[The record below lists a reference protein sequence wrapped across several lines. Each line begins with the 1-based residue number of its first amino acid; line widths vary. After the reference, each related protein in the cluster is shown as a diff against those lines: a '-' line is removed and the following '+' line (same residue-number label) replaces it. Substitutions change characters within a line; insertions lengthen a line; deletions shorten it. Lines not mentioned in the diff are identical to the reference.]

1 MESSDSRAEPPRGAG
16 DGPPVHGTAPIY
28 AIGLGSDGTW
38 RHFLDATGRHGAGV
52 VAIDLADVVRTGD
65 WRLAIP
71 DDGASRLVTGQQA
84 VDLDPA
90 GGYFVRLADLSSLE
104 AVPRLAARWRALVGA
119 LAAWLDHVPGP
130 VANRPSAWADNGTK
144 PLHEARLA
152 RAGFSVPESLTS
164 SDGERLRTFAAAG
177 PTIVKPLSGVRA
189 RTRRVDPAEF
199 TVAAGFTT
207 GRGPVHLQRYVA
219 GVDVRVHIC
228 GGAVHAQQIVRR
240 RPDGDGQGAAA
251 VDYRELDAADLEFR
265 DVDLP
270 GALVRL
276 LVAATAE
283 SGLLLAGWD
292 LRVDG
297 DRYWVLEANP
307 MPGYDWYDRRAGG
320 AVTASLV
327 DLLTRRPAVS
337 EPAITRPT
345 VDRPTVDQPTVDQ
358 PAVDHAAPATTTATG
373 PVARRMG

>member
-1 MESSDSRAEPPRGAG
+1 MGSPGSQAAPPRDAG
-16 DGPPVHGTAPIY
+16 DGPPDHVAAPIY

-38 RHFLDATGRHGAGV
+38 RHFVDGAGRRGAGV

-71 DDGASRLVTGQQA
+71 DDGASRLVTGRQA
-84 VDLDPA
+84 LDLDPA

-104 AVPRLAARWRALVGA
+104 AAPRLAARWRALVGA

-130 VANRPSAWADNGTK
+130 VANRPSAWADNGAK

-152 RAGFSVPESLTS
+152 RAGFAVPESLTS
-164 SDGERLRTFAAAG
+164 SDGERLWAFAAAG

-189 RTRRVDPAEF
+189 RTRRVAPGEF
-199 TVAAGFTT
+199 TVAAGFST

-219 GVDVRVHIC
+219 GVDVRVHVC

-240 RPDGDGQGAAA
+240 RSDGDGQGAAA
-251 VDYRELDAADLEFR
+251 VDYRELDAADLEFS

-270 GALVRL
+270 GDLVRL

-320 AVTASLV
+320 VVTASLV
-327 DLLTRRPAVS
+327 DLLTRRPAAFG
-337 EPAITRPT
+337 PA
-345 VDRPTVDQPTVDQ
+345 VDRPTVDQPTADQ
-358 PAVDHAAPATTTATG
+358 PTVDHAAPVTTTPG
-373 PVARRMG
+373 PAARRMG